1 MAEDVQTAASST
13 HPDGSDGSPKSDGG
27 VGRQVWDRLKSMNML
42 ILPIIAFMILMS
54 ALSPQFLTTANQ
66 YSMLRAASIFVI
78 IGVGQAF
85 VMCSRN
91 IDLSVG
97 SMLGLIMGVVGTFL
111 FGGGSIFLAVLLA
124 LGMGAALGMFNG
136 VVVTFLKVPA
146 LLATLGTLVAFRGLV
161 NQYMYGSTVSRFP
174 EPIVWLG
181 QGRIFEIPVP
191 IFFAAGTAILGSV
204 LYRYTRFGRYAIA
217 IGGNEEAAILAGIR
231 VRFWKISFFMFQGA
245 CVGLAALIFLG
256 RLDAAHPGV
265 GTALELH
272 VIAGVVLGGTILFGG
287 YATMWGVVLGMF
299 LIELIGNGLLLSGAG
314 FFWQMVL
321 LGFMLIL
328 AVALQM
334 FKYRK
339 QTAFG

>member
-1 MAEDVQTAASST
+1 MSGQVQAPGST
-13 HPDGSDGSPKSDGG
+13 TVADRPPKSTDSSAFGTS
-27 VGRQVWDRLKSMNML
+27 QIWQRLKNMNML
-42 ILPIIAFMILMS
+42 ILPIILFMILMS
-54 ALSPQFLTTANQ
+54 ILSDRFFTTANQ
-66 YSMLRAASIFVI
+66 FSMMRAASIFVI

-97 SMLGLIMGVVGTFL
+97 SMLGLIMGVVGTFV
-111 FGGGSIFLAVLLA
+111 FGGGSITLAILLA
-124 LGMGAALGMFNG
+124 LGLGIVLGLFNG
-136 VVVTFLKVPA
+136 FVVTWLKVPA
-146 LLATLGTLVAFRGLV
+146 LLATLGTLVAYRGLV

-174 EPIVWLG
+174 EPIVWMG
-181 QGRIFEIPVP
+181 QGRMLGVPVP
-191 IFFAAGTAILGSV
+191 IYFAAATAILGAV
-204 LYRYTRFGRYAIA
+204 LYRYTRFGRYAVA
-217 IGGNEEAAILAGIR
+217 IGGNEEAAVLAGIR
-231 VRFWKISFFMFQGA
+231 VRLWKNAFFAFQGA

-265 GTALELH
+265 GTAMELH

-299 LIELIGNGLLLSGAG
+299 MIELIGNGLLLSGAG
-314 FFWQMVL
+314 FFWQQVF
-321 LGFMLIL
+321 LGAMLIL

-339 QTAFG
+339 QSVLA

>member
-1 MAEDVQTAASST
+1 MAGDVQAADPST
-13 HPDGSDGSPKSDGG
+13 TTGDSTEPNPNGLGE
-27 VGRQVWDRLKSMNML
+27 RAWDALKNMNML
-42 ILPIIAFMILMS
+42 ILPIIAFMILMTI
-54 ALSPQFLTTANQ
+54 LSDRFFTTANQ
-66 YSMLRAASIFVI
+66 FSMMRAASIFVI

-85 VMCSRN
+85 VMCSKN

-97 SMLGLIMGVVGTFL
+97 SMLGLIMGVIGTFL
-111 FGGGSIFLAVLLA
+111 FDGGSIFVGILFA
-124 LGMGAALGMFNG
+124 LGLGAALGLFNG
-136 VVVTFLKVPA
+136 VVVTYLKVPA

-174 EPIVWLG
+174 DAIVWMG
-181 QGRIFEIPVP
+181 QGRAFGIVPVP
-191 IFFAAGTAILGSV
+191 IFFAAGVAILGAV

-217 IGGNEEAAILAGIR
+217 IGGNEEAAVLAGIR
-231 VRFWKISFFMFQGA
+231 VRFWKIAFFVFQGA

-314 FFWQMVL
+314 FFWQQVF
-321 LGFMLIL
+321 LGAMLIL

-339 QTAFG
+339 QSALG

>member
-1 MAEDVQTAASST
+1 MADVQAQTTSKA
-13 HPDGSDGSPKSDGG
+13 DGG
-27 VGRQVWDRLKSMNML
+27 SGSSGKPADSNNAVWTRLKRMNML

-54 ALSPQFLTTANQ
+54 ALSPQFLTIANQ
-66 YSMLRAASIFVI
+66 YSMMRAASIFVI

-111 FGGGSIFLAVLLA
+111 FGGGSIFLAVLMA
-124 LGMGAALGMFNG
+124 LGMGALLGLFNG
-136 VVVTFLKVPA
+136 VVVTYLKVPA
-146 LLATLGTLVAFRGLV
+146 LLATLGTLVGFRGLV
-161 NQYMYGSTVSRFP
+161 NQYMYGTTVSRFP
-174 EPIVWLG
+174 EPIVWMG
-181 QGRIFEIPVP
+181 QGRIIGVPVP
-191 IFFAAGTAILGSV
+191 IFFAAGMALLGAA
-204 LYRYTRFGRYAIA
+204 LYRYTKFGRYAIA
-217 IGGNEEAAILAGIR
+217 IGGNEEAAVLAGIR
-231 VRFWKISFFMFQGA
+231 VRFWKIAFFMFQGV

-287 YATMWGVVLGMF
+287 FATMWGVVLGMF

-314 FFWQMVL
+314 FFWQQIF
-321 LGFMLIL
+321 LGGMLIL

-339 QTAFG
+339 ESAIG